1 MWINATPRNKF
12 SEGSLS
18 AQRITRANTK
28 EVRGANGKCAFCRNK
43 RVRGS
48 SHKGGR
54 SLALPWVIRLGRPRR
69 FGGRGQQLRPKRS
82 ARSLVSQGPILFPL
96 ARRKRQRDRERW
108 ASCLGLAS
116 PLLAIAHFHP
126 RDPPPPGARSTPT
139 AAPSRRCRPP
149 REKDAVRL
157 RDLVF
162 IGKTFQRSLLA
173 VTGGGREKREGGW
186 PTFKA
191 WR

>member
-43 RVRGS
+43 RVREIPCLTLGDTP
-48 SHKGGR
+48 R
-54 SLALPWVIRLGRPRR
+54 SRR
-69 FGGRGQQLRPKRS
+69 FGGRGKQLRPKRS
-82 ARSLVSQGPILFPL
+82 ARSLDSQGPILFPL

-108 ASCLGLAS
+108 ASCLGFAS

-157 RDLVF
+157 RNLVF